1 MDFVPEYMML
11 LKVKMLGIDSSG
23 KPAVF
28 LNKQDADDLGITSSG
43 RVQVNSKGTTVT
55 AIVNITSFVKKGFVV
70 VSEEIHRRLDLKR
83 SDAVDVS
90 VAAFPKSLQFIR
102 NKLAGKKLLYDE
114 VHEIVKDVVGGN
126 LNESEVAAF
135 VTALHIQELDLDE
148 ATNLASSM
156 VQTGKRLNL
165 DAKTIVD
172 KHSVGGV
179 PGDKTTLLVVPI
191 IAAAGLVIPK
201 TSSRA
206 ITSAGGTADR
216 AEVLMPVDLDI
227 NEMKNVVKKC
237 NGCIV
242 WGGSLDLAPA
252 DDIFVK
258 VEYSLSIDPLL
269 LPSIMSKKKA
279 VGATHLVI
287 DIPVGRG
294 AKIKTIGEA
303 DLLAKDAIELGRR
316 LGINSHCLVTYGE
329 QPLGHAIGPSLE
341 AKEALEVL
349 MNKSSMPDLVDKACH
364 LAGAIFE
371 MMGKKS
377 GYDIAKEILQAGKAE
392 KKLREIIS
400 LQGGNPNIQPDDLT
414 IGKHDLQVRAKNSG
428 RVLWMDNNL
437 LVSVA
442 RAAGAPKDKGA
453 GIIFNKKRGNKVKK
467 GEILYTVYS
476 EKSRKLSRVEEI
488 LRLENPIGVGDRM
501 EMLIHKVK
509 EAPVV
514 KRSFMLER

>member
-1 MDFVPEYMML
+1 ML
-11 LKVKMLGIDSSG
+11 LKVKILGIDSSG
-23 KPAVF
+23 KPIVF

-43 RVQVNSKGTTVT
+43 RVQMSSKGIAVT
-55 AIVNITSFVKKGFVV
+55 AIVNITSFIKKGFVV
-70 VSEEIHRRLDLKR
+70 VSEEIHKRLDLKR
-83 SDAVDVS
+83 GDVVNVD

-114 VHEIVKDVVGGN
+114 VHEIVKDVIGDN
-126 LNESEVAAF
+126 LNESEIAAF
-135 VTALHIQELDLDE
+135 VTALHIQGLDLDE

-156 VQTGKRLNL
+156 VQTGKQL
-165 DAKTIVD
+165 DLDTKVIVD

-216 AEVLMPVDLDI
+216 AEVLMPVDLGI
-227 NEMKNVVKKC
+227 KEMKNVIKKC

-279 VGATHLVI
+279 VGITHLVI
-287 DIPVGRG
+287 DIPTGRG

-303 DLLAKDAIELGRR
+303 DLLAKDAIEIGRR
-316 LGINSHCLVTYGE
+316 LGINSQCLVTYGE
-329 QPLGHAIGPSLE
+329 QPLGLTMGPLLE
-341 AKEALEVL
+341 AKEALEVM
-349 MNKSSMPDLVDKACH
+349 MNKSTMPDLVDKTCH
-364 LAGAIFE
+364 LAGTIFE
-371 MMGKKS
+371 MIGKKS
-377 GYDIAKEILQAGKAE
+377 GYNLAKEILRTGKAE

-400 LQGGNPNIQPDDLT
+400 LQGGNPNILPDDLAP
-414 IGKHDLQVRAKNSG
+414 GKHSIQVRAKNSG
-428 RVLWMDNNL
+428 RVLWIDNNL

-453 GIIFNKKRGNKVKK
+453 GIIFNKKRDNKVKK
-467 GEILYTVYS
+467 DEILFTVYA
-476 EKSRKLSRVEEI
+476 EKSRKLVRVEEI
-488 LRLENPIGVGDRM
+488 LELENPVGVGNRM
-501 EMLIHKVK
+501 KMVMHQVK
-509 EAPVV
+509 EAPFV
-514 KRSFMLER
+514 KRAFVLER